1 MSSNY
6 SQPGLSI
13 GSFNPSDAPSS
24 VAPLNVTTD
33 SISSAFKQPII
44 DTLTVTAQIKN
55 TYYAGT
61 DDAILVSMGPYNE
74 LQTYAEAPRVGQTIH
89 ISIDIQRM
97 FGRPSISL
105 SEIRG
110 LTFYQVPVPHPI
122 ASDAWELESLLITAN
137 DIYTNTMKRI
147 DTWLHNQST
156 HLQPVWSGIVDFS
169 DWTNSD
175 HRPIDLSAQ
184 TYPIRWMPYI
194 SDLTRWRCYNPAQ
207 LEGVGQLLGVWNGK
221 LIGNQLKDQTSELL
235 AANSESN
242 SYTWVYTP
250 EGSIIYKRWE
260 HAKPAEYT
268 RHSQLGSGRPVI
280 CAGEFRVKEHRMQ
293 NVIAM
298 VNDASG
304 HYKPDGGACLR
315 YVAEKF
321 ESINIDTSH
330 TEWRWT
336 TARS

>member
-1 MSSNY
+1 MSNQHRLSMSS
-6 SQPGLSI
+6 
-13 GSFNPSDAPSS
+13 FNQSDAASS
-24 VAPLNVTTD
+24 VAASNITPDTIV
-33 SISSAFKQPII
+33 SAFNQPII

-61 DDAILVSMGPYNE
+61 DDTLLISMGPYNE
-74 LQTYAEAPRVGQTIH
+74 LQTYIEAPRVGQTIH

-97 FGRPSISL
+97 FGRSSISL
-105 SEIRG
+105 SDIRG
-110 LTFYQVPVPHPI
+110 LTFYQAPVPHPI
-122 ASDAWELESLLITAN
+122 ISDAWELESLLITAN
-137 DIYTNTMKRI
+137 DIYTNAMNKI
-147 DTWLHNQST
+147 DTWIFNKSP
-156 HLQPVWSGIVDFS
+156 HLRPVWSGIVDFS
-169 DWTNSD
+169 NWTNSD
-175 HRPIDLSAQ
+175 RRPLDLSAQ

-221 LIGNQLKDQTSELL
+221 LIGNQLKGQTSELL
-235 AANSESN
+235 APNSESN

-260 HAKPAEYT
+260 HAKPSEYL

-293 NVIAM
+293 NVLAM

-336 TARS
+336 NARS